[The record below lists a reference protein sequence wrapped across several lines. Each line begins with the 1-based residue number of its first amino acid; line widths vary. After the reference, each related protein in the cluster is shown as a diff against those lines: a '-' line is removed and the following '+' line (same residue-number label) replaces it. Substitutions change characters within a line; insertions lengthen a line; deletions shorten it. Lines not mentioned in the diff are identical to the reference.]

1 MGWTRVAP
9 IQVFTWGR
17 LYAEGA
23 LSAIGAG
30 EDVVPAR
37 RFYPPANA
45 IAKSIPYWL
54 RSRPNRFGF
63 RSLTQLKCRLN
74 PPSP

>member
-1 MGWTRVAP
+1 MTVMGWTRVAP

-37 RFYPPANA
+37 RFYPPANG
-45 IAKSIPYWL
+45 IGSGRDPID
-54 RSRPNRFGF
+54 SGFGA
-63 RSLTQLKCRLN
+63 
-74 PPSP
+74 